1 MLRVTGGP
9 LLGSRRCGSIAAV
22 TAAADT
28 LACWVALS
36 QVPRLGAARFRM
48 LEAHFEGDLTRAWS
62 ASTRELRAAGIGGA
76 AAQGIAA
83 ARSATSPDA
92 ELERL
97 AQYGVTALT
106 WQDAGYPPRLKET
119 PDPPPVLYLMG
130 NLRPDD
136 ETAVAVVGTRRP
148 TDYGRRATD
157 GLCAGLAERGITV
170 VSGLA
175 LGIDTCAH
183 TATLRAGGR
192 TVAVLGN
199 GLDMIYPAENG
210 RLAQR
215 IIAAGG
221 AIVSEFALGVRP
233 EASNFPRRNRIISGM
248 TLGTLVTEASETSG
262 TRWTVYHALEQN
274 REIFCVPGS
283 IYSPASKLTNRLIRE
298 GAKLVCEV
306 GDILTE
312 LGLDDAAHQIPLGLA
327 DTSSENDGENDG
339 ESDGEN
345 GGLENAGPES
355 VGLDSVGM
363 ENTGLENA
371 GNDGGGVDRKGS
383 DMLNV
388 AVAERTPAEAVDA
401 DEAAVLRQVTAEP
414 IHIDD
419 IVRAVG
425 RPVSE
430 VSSRLTMLELK
441 GLIMAAGAMH
451 YQRVG

>member
-1 MLRVTGGP
+1 MYGKIP
-9 LLGSRRCGSIAAV
+9 AV
-22 TAAADT
+22 TAAAPDT

-36 QVPRLGAARFRM
+36 QVPRLGAARFRL
-48 LEAHFEGDLTRAWS
+48 LEAHFDGDLTRAWR
-62 ASTRELRAAGIGGA
+62 ASPRELRAAGIGGA

-83 ARSATSPDA
+83 ARTATSPDA

-97 AQYGVTALT
+97 AQYGVAAFT
-106 WQDAGYPPRLKET
+106 WQDDAYPPRLKET

-130 NLRPDD
+130 HLIPED

-148 TDYGRRATD
+148 TDYGRRVTD
-157 GLCAGLAERGITV
+157 GLCADLAQRRITV

-183 TATLRAGGR
+183 AATLRAGGR

-199 GLDMIYPAENG
+199 GLDTIYPAENSQ
-210 RLAQR
+210 LAQR

-248 TLGTLVTEASETSG
+248 TLGTLVTEAGETSG

-298 GAKLVCEV
+298 GAKLVSEV
-306 GDILTE
+306 SDILTE
-312 LGLDDAAHQIPLGLA
+312 LGLDDAARQMPLALS
-327 DTSSENDGENDG
+327 DTSTTSPQNPVPENTDSANNVAD
-339 ESDGEN
+339 
-345 GGLENAGPES
+345 
-355 VGLDSVGM
+355 GLD
-363 ENTGLENA
+363 LPP
-371 GNDGGGVDRKGS
+371 S
-383 DMLNV
+383 DLLNG
-388 AVAERTPAEAVDA
+388 AVAERTPPTALDP
-401 DEAAVLRQVTAEP
+401 DEAAVLRQVTAAP

-430 VSSRLTMLELK
+430 VSALLTMLELK
-441 GLIMAAGAMH
+441 GLIMPAGTMH
-451 YQRVG
+451 YQTVG